1 MNTDANA
8 KRDKVEFALRDAGFD
23 YDDAAR
29 IAMLAHPIVSTNAGP
44 VLPELT
50 YMLGLLTTGQ
60 HERIHEWGRQC
71 WNACAEHVAGPLRQA
86 LSECATAVGAGAAP
100 DCSVEFLRQVPR
112 EVELVVA
119 RLRERVAELERL
131 VELYRVQWVE
141 RDNCAW
147 LAMQAECEARGA
159 ELDRLRA
166 ENESL
171 RDLLCSAHAGMRAYR
186 DDGEMQDNTAHP
198 SIDFKRDAPEQI
210 RAALQRR
217 SDAARAELEREWM
230 KHPQTIEAKAQWDAV
245 ASALGADKN
254 CPDSVLSAAHR
265 LRAENEAL
273 RADAERARWVIANAE
288 WHRSED
294 RTYMAILVPRG
305 SDLSCVAF
313 RRDAIDAARAAREG
327 K

>member
-1 MNTDANA
+1 MTD
-8 KRDKVEFALRDAGFD
+8 
-23 YDDAAR
+23 
-29 IAMLAHPIVSTNAGP
+29 TNAGP
-44 VLPELT
+44 VLPELPYLT
-50 YMLGLLTTGQ
+50 GLLANGQ
-60 HERIHEWGRQC
+60 QDRIEAYGRQC
-71 WNACAEHVAGPLRQA
+71 WNACDEQVAGPLRQA

-131 VELYRVQWVE
+131 VELYRVQWV
-141 RDNCAW
+141 
-147 LAMQAECEARGA
+147 
-159 ELDRLRA
+159 
-166 ENESL
+166 
-171 RDLLCSAHAGMRAYR
+171 
-186 DDGEMQDNTAHP
+186 
-198 SIDFKRDAPEQI
+198 
-210 RAALQRR
+210 
-217 SDAARAELEREWM
+217 EREWM

>member
-71 WNACAEHVAGPLRQA
+71 WNACDEQVAGPLRQA

-131 VELYRVQWVE
+131 VELYRVQWV
-141 RDNCAW
+141 
-147 LAMQAECEARGA
+147 
-159 ELDRLRA
+159 
-166 ENESL
+166 
-171 RDLLCSAHAGMRAYR
+171 
-186 DDGEMQDNTAHP
+186 
-198 SIDFKRDAPEQI
+198 
-210 RAALQRR
+210 
-217 SDAARAELEREWM
+217 EREWM

>member
-1 MNTDANA
+1 
-8 KRDKVEFALRDAGFD
+8 
-23 YDDAAR
+23 
-29 IAMLAHPIVSTNAGP
+29 
-44 VLPELT
+44 
-50 YMLGLLTTGQ
+50 
-60 HERIHEWGRQC
+60 
-71 WNACAEHVAGPLRQA
+71 
-86 LSECATAVGAGAAP
+86 
-100 DCSVEFLRQVPR
+100 
-112 EVELVVA
+112 
-119 RLRERVAELERL
+119 
-131 VELYRVQWVE
+131 
-141 RDNCAW
+141 
-147 LAMQAECEARGA
+147 MQAECEARGA

>member
-1 MNTDANA
+1 
-8 KRDKVEFALRDAGFD
+8 
-23 YDDAAR
+23 
-29 IAMLAHPIVSTNAGP
+29 
-44 VLPELT
+44 
-50 YMLGLLTTGQ
+50 
-60 HERIHEWGRQC
+60 
-71 WNACAEHVAGPLRQA
+71 
-86 LSECATAVGAGAAP
+86 
-100 DCSVEFLRQVPR
+100 
-112 EVELVVA
+112 
-119 RLRERVAELERL
+119 
-131 VELYRVQWVE
+131 
-141 RDNCAW
+141 
-147 LAMQAECEARGA
+147 
-159 ELDRLRA
+159 
-166 ENESL
+166 
-171 RDLLCSAHAGMRAYR
+171 
-186 DDGEMQDNTAHP
+186 
-198 SIDFKRDAPEQI
+198 
-210 RAALQRR
+210 
-217 SDAARAELEREWM
+217 M